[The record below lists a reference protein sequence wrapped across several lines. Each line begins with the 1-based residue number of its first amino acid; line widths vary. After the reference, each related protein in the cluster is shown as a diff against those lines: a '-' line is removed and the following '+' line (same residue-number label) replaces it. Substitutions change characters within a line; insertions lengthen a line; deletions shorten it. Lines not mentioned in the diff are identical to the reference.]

1 MNSSPLIS
9 VIIPCYNAERFIA
22 ETLRSI
28 FAQTFQDFEV
38 IAIDDGSTD
47 DTSSIIRT
55 YDQKIHAE
63 FSEKRGASA
72 ARNRGTELAKGAFI
86 QYVDADD
93 LLCSDSLAKRVA
105 ALQESNADVLVLD
118 VRELSEYE
126 AGHIPG
132 VTLMPVGEVA
142 SRLNEIPEDKPVI
155 VTCRSGNRSGQ
166 VANFLREQGYE
177 NIHNMQGGILAWEAA
192 GLAVER

>member
-1 MNSSPLIS
+1 MTKSRQTPL
-9 VIIPCYNAERFIA
+9 F
-22 ETLRSI
+22 
-28 FAQTFQDFEV
+28 
-38 IAIDDGSTD
+38 
-47 DTSSIIRT
+47 
-55 YDQKIHAE
+55 
-63 FSEKRGASA
+63 
-72 ARNRGTELAKGAFI
+72 
-86 QYVDADD
+86 
-93 LLCSDSLAKRVA
+93 LLLSLAIALLVAACSSGGSSTAPAAEVDVNALPDTVTAQQVA

>member
-1 MNSSPLIS
+1 MTKSRQTPL
-9 VIIPCYNAERFIA
+9 F
-22 ETLRSI
+22 
-28 FAQTFQDFEV
+28 
-38 IAIDDGSTD
+38 
-47 DTSSIIRT
+47 
-55 YDQKIHAE
+55 
-63 FSEKRGASA
+63 
-72 ARNRGTELAKGAFI
+72 
-86 QYVDADD
+86 
-93 LLCSDSLAKRVA
+93 LLLSLAIALLVAACSSGGSSTAPAAEVDVNALPDTVTAQQVA

-166 VANFLREQGYE
+166 VANFPREQGYE